1 IVGDKGAPVVVVDWT
16 DPMCPHCAEL
26 HSVLDQIKIA
36 APKGSLAVEP
46 HFFPLDAA
54 CNPSVQRK
62 DETMGAIRC
71 TATKALLCLED
82 DAGKFA
88 LAQKLI
94 FENQA
99 ALTGPDK
106 VWDVLQPIADRAK
119 LEKCMTSDET
129 TKKLAAD
136 IDSANK

>member
-1 IVGDKGAPVVVVDWT
+1 ELMGQLPPEAKQIFSNLLADYESQKPAADVPAARVIVGDKGAPVVVVDWT

-46 HFFPLDAA
+46 HSFPLDAA

-71 TATKALLCLED
+71 TATKALLCLE
-82 DAGKFA
+82 
-88 LAQKLI
+88 
-94 FENQA
+94 
-99 ALTGPDK
+99 
-106 VWDVLQPIADRAK
+106 
-119 LEKCMTSDET
+119 
-129 TKKLAAD
+129 
-136 IDSANK
+136 